1 MIRLRARGIYALPD
15 GDEFVIQAV
24 FRGGYLLYRREPW
37 EFFGAYAY
45 EIQFSRADSLKRARQ
60 PLAYRRFDGYQ
71 SDGSN
76 SFPEWCCAKAVY
88 QSTHEMVSEIVNR

>member
-45 EIQFSRADSLKRARQ
+45 ENPIQPSRFAQASAPATGASK
-60 PLAYRRFDGYQ
+60 
-71 SDGSN
+71 
-76 SFPEWCCAKAVY
+76 
-88 QSTHEMVSEIVNR
+88 I